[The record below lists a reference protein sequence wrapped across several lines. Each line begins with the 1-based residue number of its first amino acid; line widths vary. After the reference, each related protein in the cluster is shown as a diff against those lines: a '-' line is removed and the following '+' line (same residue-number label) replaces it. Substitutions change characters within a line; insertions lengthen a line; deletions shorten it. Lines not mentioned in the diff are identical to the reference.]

1 MRSIIAASQDAHPDA
16 EQEPSSMT
24 KSSQARS
31 SGGRTW
37 LIAPVAI
44 FTLLAGLFAVAL
56 RSGDPSRL
64 PSMLI
69 GKPVPAFAF
78 PAVEGLGDAAPSVN
92 GFDASALA
100 QGNVSVVNF
109 FASWCAPCVEE
120 HPQLS
125 QLRDTPGVTLV
136 GVNVKDEPAAVRQ
149 FLNRYGSPYAILGA
163 DRAGRGSIEWGL
175 TGTPET
181 FIVDGRGIVRMK
193 YIGPV
198 MPEVLTRVI
207 LPAIEAAKKPAP

>member
-1 MRSIIAASQDAHPDA
+1 MTNSTQAKPVGSRS
-16 EQEPSSMT
+16 
-24 KSSQARS
+24 
-31 SGGRTW
+31 W
-37 LIAPVAI
+37 LVAPVAI
-44 FTLLAGLFAVAL
+44 FALLAGLFAVAL

-69 GKPVPAFAF
+69 GKPAPAFAF
-78 PAVEGLGDAAPSVN
+78 PAVEGIGDAAPKIN
-92 GFDASALA
+92 GFDAAALA
-100 QGNVSVVNF
+100 NGNVSVVNF

-120 HPQLS
+120 HPQFSVLKN
-125 QLRDTPGVTLV
+125 LPGVTLV
-136 GVNVKDEPAAVRQ
+136 GVNVKDEPADVRQ

-193 YIGPV
+193 YVGPV
-198 MPEVLTRVI
+198 MPDVLERVI
-207 LPAIEAAKKPAP
+207 LPAIEAAKAR